1 MQRYEHAAL
10 LSNKRRQI
18 SIRFDHHLIYSN
30 IDPGSILG
38 HFSCVAS
45 CMFSSMSSGSVAV
58 SLSSRL
64 GGVGLWQSLHAGG
77 QLLRI
82 AVTVDYTPQIYSSI
96 APTGLLN
103 KLLSQY
109 CL

>member
-30 IDPGSILG
+30 IDLASILE
-38 HFSCVAS
+38 HFSSVVS
-45 CMFSSMSSGSVAV
+45 CMFSSVPSGSVAV

-77 QLLRI
+77 QLLSI
-82 AVTVDYTPQIYSSI
+82 AVTIYYTPHVYSSI
-96 APTGLLN
+96 APTGLLH
-103 KLLSQY
+103 KLVSR
-109 CL
+109 